1 MRKRLLLAA
10 VIIMISGLSHESVYA
25 NPGTQLDSDKLR
37 GEIEV
42 LINEERVRYGA
53 AELITNDT
61 LVENAQLRAKEV
73 EESLSHTRPD
83 GNKFSTAITIDYLS
97 AGENIAYLHTT
108 YQFTE
113 EQLSDIFVKGWLD
126 SEGHRNNIL
135 KSSWGQTGIGI
146 YINGEHI
153 YVVQLFVQ
161 ERT

>member
-25 NPGTQLDSDKLR
+25 NPGMQLDSDKLR

-73 EESLSHTRPD
+73 EEVYPIQDRTEINFRQQLQLITCRQEKILHISILLTSLR
-83 GNKFSTAITIDYLS
+83 
-97 AGENIAYLHTT
+97 
-108 YQFTE
+108 
-113 EQLSDIFVKGWLD
+113 
-126 SEGHRNNIL
+126 
-135 KSSWGQTGIGI
+135 KSS
-146 YINGEHI
+146 
-153 YVVQLFVQ
+153 
-161 ERT
+161 